1 MCLSLCLSR
10 SLSVCLSPPS
20 LPLLP
25 PLGSLAFAYEKQ
37 EDRDRGRGGVGF
49 EHRCRRGGRRNRL
62 EEGASEIDRERES
75 LRVVCIDCV
84 CM

>member
-1 MCLSLCLSR
+1 
-10 SLSVCLSPPS
+10 
-20 LPLLP
+20 
-25 PLGSLAFAYEKQ
+25 LAFAYEKQ
-37 EDRDRGRGGVGF
+37 EDRDRGRGGEAGAEGF

-84 CM
+84 CMWVMERAGERTHEVIKV